1 MSTELLR
8 VTQLGLD
15 FDLPNG
21 LTLPALC
28 DLNFEIHAGE
38 TVALVGES
46 GSGKS
51 VTGQSLL
58 RLLPSPPARYS
69 ARSSIR
75 WRGQE
80 LMTASDQQLS
90 QLRGS
95 EIGMI
100 FQEPMSAL
108 NPLHR
113 IGAQIGESLSL
124 HQRLSAAERR
134 SRTLELL
141 QSVALDRP
149 EERLTAWPHQLSGG
163 QRQRVMIAMAIANR
177 PKLLIADEP
186 TTALDVTIQVQI
198 VQLLRRLQRESGLA
212 ILFISHDL
220 GLVSRLADRILVL
233 HQGRIVEQGHCAEVM
248 ANPQHD
254 YTRQLLR
261 TRIFSPP
268 LPCRSRQL
276 VAEVRDLRVW
286 YPIRKGLLR
295 RQTGVFKA
303 VDGVDL
309 DLNLGETVGIVGESG
324 SGKTT
329 LGLAI
334 LRLISST
341 GSITL
346 NGHCLRGSAGSGM
359 SLRQQQLRPLRREFQ
374 ILFQDP
380 FGAFNPRQTVGAS
393 VVEGLRIH
401 DRHLSPAEVSERLAE
416 ILLEVGLQ
424 PAMSDRYPHE
434 FSGGQRQR
442 LAIARALL
450 LRPRILVLDE
460 PTSALDRLVQHQ
472 IIELLLDLQQR
483 YSMGYIFISH
493 DLAIV
498 RAIAHRVMIMHRG
511 KIVEQGATAEVFA
524 APQQAYSRQLLAA
537 AVDETRF

>member
-1 MSTELLR
+1 MSEELLR

-21 LTLPALC
+21 STLPALREVSFS
-28 DLNFEIHAGE
+28 LHAGE

-58 RLLPSPPARYS
+58 RLLPSPPARFRPES
-69 ARSSIR
+69 AIN
-75 WRGQE
+75 WRGLE
-80 LMTASDQQLS
+80 ILSATDQQLS

-95 EIGMI
+95 EIAMI

-113 IGAQIGESLSL
+113 IGEQIGESLTL
-124 HQRLSAAERR
+124 HQRLSGSERR
-134 SRTLELL
+134 ASTLQLL
-141 QSVALDRP
+141 EAVALDLP

-186 TTALDVTIQVQI
+186 TTALDVTIQVQ
-198 VQLLRRLQRESGLA
+198 VLHLLRQLQRESGLA

-220 GLVSRLADRILVL
+220 GLVSRMADRILVM
-233 HQGRIVEQGHCAEVM
+233 HQGRIVEQGPCAEVM
-248 ANPQHD
+248 TNPQHD

-261 TRIFSPP
+261 SRSFSPP
-268 LPCRSRQL
+268 PACRSSDL

-286 YPIRKGLLR
+286 YPIRVGLLR
-295 RQTGVFKA
+295 RQKGVVKA

-309 DLNLGETVGIVGESG
+309 ELRRGETVGIVGESG

-334 LRLISST
+334 LRLIASE

-346 NGHCLRGSAGSGM
+346 NGHCLRGSAGAGK
-359 SLRQQQLRPLRREFQ
+359 SLSQKQLRPLRREFQ

-380 FGAFNPRQTVGAS
+380 FGAFNPRQTVGDS

-401 DRHLSPAEVSERLAE
+401 DRQLSPAEVAERLAA
-416 ILLEVGLQ
+416 ILQEVGLQ

-450 LRPRILVLDE
+450 LRPKILVLDE

-524 APQQAYSRQLLAA
+524 APQQAYTRQLLAA